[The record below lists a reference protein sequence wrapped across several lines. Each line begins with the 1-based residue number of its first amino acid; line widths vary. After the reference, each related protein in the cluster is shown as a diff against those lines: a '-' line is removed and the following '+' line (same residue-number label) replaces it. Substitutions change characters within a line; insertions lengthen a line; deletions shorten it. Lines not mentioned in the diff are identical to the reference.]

1 MNQTAI
7 VIKDGKLTQMNRA
20 TRRARRYD
28 GEGGRRSKHII
39 YYPLTAEQI
48 NEFQNPA
55 KTSPE

>member
-1 MNQTAI
+1 MNTTAI
-7 VIKDGKLTQMNRA
+7 VLKDGKLTYMNRA

-48 NEFQNPA
+48 REFQEQ
-55 KTSPE
+55 K